1 MAAGDAGVQS
11 ALQSTISPCGV
22 SNARRG
28 KGWLL
33 KIKIYIYIYRA
44 IFFNSPRRSLALSV
58 SKTTIKKIGQHAC
71 VMLGQSYPFMAVL
84 ILATH
89 FIVHRFSV
97 YFWGF
102 KVAPEKYLI
111 GRKSPVYGTM
121 WYNLWKN
128 RLVLN
133 YIDLKRSSSRWV
145 MIASSSNRL
154 RVHF

>member
-28 KGWLL
+28 KGDSWRL
-33 KIKIYIYIYRA
+33 KYIYIYRA
-44 IFFNSPRRSLALSV
+44 IFFNSPRRSLVLPV
-58 SKTTIKKIGQHAC
+58 SKTTLKKIGQHAC
-71 VMLGQSYPFMAVL
+71 VMLVQSYPFIL
-84 ILATH
+84 ITH
-89 FIVHRFSV
+89 VIVHRFPV
-97 YFWGF
+97 PFWGF